1 MHGKHISMGDE
12 LQALKS
18 IIDEKTLS
26 ILETLANEDGELY
39 LRELA
44 VKAKV
49 PPATTHR
56 IIQKLLELKIIEKIE
71 IKNLKIYKL
80 ASTKQ
85 ADFLKKMLYNKED
98 PLEIFLSRLKHITSV
113 DLAVLHAKALKSS
126 AFILVIGDA
135 LPIIQI
141 NDLSEVIEKEY
152 DFKIKILPLQHDQY
166 DMLAAGHT
174 GYKKVL
180 YRREN

>member
-1 MHGKHISMGDE
+1 MHEKGSKMGDE
-12 LQALKS
+12 LQALRA

-26 ILETLANEDGELY
+26 ILEILANEDEEVY

-44 VKAKV
+44 QKAKV

-56 IIQKLLELKIIEKIE
+56 IIQKLLDLKIIEKTE

-80 ASTKQ
+80 STTKQ
-85 ADFLKKMLYNKED
+85 AEFLKKILYSKPD
-98 PLEIFLSRLKHITSV
+98 PLELFLDKLKQISEV
-113 DLAVLHAKALKSS
+113 DLAVLHAKPQKTS
-126 AFILVIGDA
+126 AFILVVGNE
-135 LPIIQI
+135 LPIIRI
-141 NDLSEVIEKEY
+141 NDISDNIEKEHG
-152 DFKIKILPLQHDQY
+152 FHIKILPLQFDQY

-180 YRREN
+180 YRKN

>member
-1 MHGKHISMGDE
+1 MGEE
-12 LQALKS
+12 LQALRS

-56 IIQKLLELKIIEKIE
+56 IIQKLLDLKIIEKTE

-80 ASTKQ
+80 STTKQ
-85 ADFLKKMLYNKED
+85 ADFLKKILYSKVN
-98 PLEIFLSRLKHITSV
+98 PLDMFLTKLKQVSGV
-113 DLAVLHAKALKSS
+113 DLAVLHAKAQKSS
-126 AFILVIGDA
+126 AFVLVVGDE
-135 LPIIQI
+135 LPIIKI
-141 NDLSEVIEKEY
+141 NDLSEAIEKEHG
-152 DFKIKILPLQHDQY
+152 FKIKILPLQHDQY

-180 YRREN
+180 YRKE